1 MSMQFVSHERNFPC
15 AFPGRFLRHTFPI
28 FTFMRI
34 HMYINNIHVLVLLW
48 KEIVSSIQ
56 MERKSFKYSI

>member
-48 KEIVSSIQ
+48 KEIVSSI
-56 MERKSFKYSI
+56 